1 LTSAATV
8 SARDSTPDRRPGASS
23 VPLGGTSTILALAA
37 AALHPAPL
45 ALLLGLDT
53 PGIAERG
60 EGAAATLISAV
71 SHLADVLVTVVR
83 PGLLAVRS
91 VTDTPTLTPIA
102 ALSLVI
108 GGCWIVTLARTSRV
122 TRWCW
127 WSGVALALGSWIA
140 PRVALWATP
149 PVELAWTARAAA
161 VAADVL
167 VVVALLTLVAG
178 FCSRAPRLR
187 VFVLFLAF
195 AASSAASATML
206 PQWRSPHGL
215 VAAALRVSPQDARV
229 HVAAADDARTRGNEV
244 AELDFLRH
252 ALTLAPSDVVV
263 RRTLGLAYARR
274 AAWAEADRHL
284 AKAVGSPAG
293 DAELDLAAAEA
304 ASRSGR
310 APRAC
315 RELGA
320 ALSAEAREGDARR
333 AFDCA
338 LDVDPGDREAALELA
353 WLLATSPG
361 DRKENDETTA
371 LRLAEAAVAG
381 RPPDASDLDVLAA
394 AQAATG
400 DFAAAEATAKRAL
413 EVAATYGD
421 AKWNREVEARA
432 GLYAR
437 GLRYERAVDLAESEA
452 GR

>member
-1 LTSAATV
+1 MTIASTDF
-8 SARDSTPDRRPGASS
+8 ARDSTPDR
-23 VPLGGTSTILALAA
+23 GGGVSTALVLAA

-45 ALLLGLDT
+45 ALLLGLVP
-53 PGIAERG
+53 PGVAARG
-60 EGAAATLISAV
+60 EGAAATFVSAV
-71 SHLADVLVTVVR
+71 SHLADVFVIVVR

-91 VTDTPTLTPIA
+91 VTDTPTLTPVA
-102 ALSLVI
+102 ALTLVI
-108 GGCWIVTLARTSRV
+108 GCCWIVTLAKTSRV

-127 WSGVALALGSWIA
+127 WSGLALALGSWIA
-140 PRVALWATP
+140 PRVALRATL

-178 FCSRAPRLR
+178 FCSRMPRLR
-187 VFVLFLAF
+187 VFVLFLAL

-215 VAAALRVSPQDARV
+215 VAAALRVSPRDARV
-229 HVAAADDARTRGNEV
+229 HVAAADDARKRGNEV

-252 ALTLAPSDVVV
+252 ALTLSTRDVVV
-263 RRTLGLAYARR
+263 RRALGLAYARR

-293 DAELDLAAAEA
+293 DTELDLAAAEA

-320 ALSAEAREGDARR
+320 ALSAEARDAEARR

-338 LDVDPGDREAALELA
+338 LDVDGGDREAALELA

-361 DRKENDETTA
+361 DGATNDGTTA

-381 RPPDASDLDVLAA
+381 RPPDASGLDVLAA

-400 DFAAAEATAKRAL
+400 SFATAEATARRAL
-413 EVAATYGD
+413 ELGAKYGD

-432 GLYAR
+432 ERYAR
-437 GLRYERAVDLAESEA
+437 GIRYERGADLVESEA

>member
-1 LTSAATV
+1 M
-8 SARDSTPDRRPGASS
+8 
-23 VPLGGTSTILALAA
+23 PLGGTSTILALAA

-45 ALLLGLDT
+45 ALLLGLVPPDIPART
-53 PGIAERG
+53 

-91 VTDTPTLTPIA
+91 VTDTPTLTPVA

-108 GGCWIVTLARTSRV
+108 GCCWIVTLAKTSRV

-127 WSGVALALGSWIA
+127 WSGVALALGSWS
-140 PRVALWATP
+140 ALRA
-149 PVELAWTARAAA
+149 ELAWMSRAAS

-167 VVVALLTLVAG
+167 VMVAMLTLVAG
-178 FCSRAPRLR
+178 FCSRMPRLR
-187 VFVLFLAF
+187 RTVLLLAI
-195 AASSAASATML
+195 AASAVASATML

-244 AELDFLRH
+244 AELDFLRR
-252 ALTLAPSDVVV
+252 ALTLSTRDVVV
-263 RRTLGLAYARR
+263 RRALGLAYARR

-293 DAELDLAAAEA
+293 DTELDLAAAEA

-320 ALSAEAREGDARR
+320 ALSAAAHDAEARR

-338 LDVDPGDREAALELA
+338 LDVDANDREAALELA

-361 DRKENDETTA
+361 DRKGTDGTTA

-413 EVAATYGD
+413 ELGATYGD
-421 AKWNREVEARA
+421 AKWSREVEARA

-437 GLRYERAVDLAESEA
+437 GLRYERTVDLAESEV